1 MRVRVSPRPKPG
13 RAVYL
18 IAYAFAALLAVSA
31 PSGAASLPPDE
42 LRQARL
48 AYQAAEAGDY
58 AKAQAAAGRDAALSK
73 LVRWMELRRAGSR
86 ASFAEIT
93 QFAAANP
100 DWPGRNSLRLRAEE
114 AMPADMPDAQII
126 AWFEKTPPI
135 GAGRLRLAEAFART
149 GRAAKAAELIREAWV
164 ATEMD
169 ANQEK
174 TFAARYADTLRPQD
188 HWERLDRLLWDG
200 KTAAAQRMLPRV
212 DAGRRALAEA
222 RMKLQSGA
230 PAGDSTVRSV
240 PANLQNDPG
249 LLYDATKW
257 RRIRDMNEAV
267 RAVLL
272 KPPAD
277 LVRPD
282 PWWREVEYQARLALR
297 DGDISLAYKLVT
309 SHKPGAGK
317 VQPDAEFL
325 AGFISLRFLEDPKT
339 ALRHFHRLYDNVSA
353 PISRSRGAYWAGRA
367 AEAAGD
373 RAGAKT
379 WYERASGLTTTFYG
393 QIAAGKLSDA
403 APRLPVDPKPSP
415 ADTQSFRRSE
425 LARILRILSDVGSN
439 DLFVAFSVALVERGK
454 THGEKALALAHV
466 RELGRPDTAVAVA
479 RRLARDGHV
488 LINDGYPVI
497 PLPKSEGPEAA
508 LVHAIIRQESGFD
521 QRAVSRAKAQ
531 GLMQLM
537 PATARIVAKEIG
549 VKYDMAGLT
558 QNASYNITLGS
569 TYLNGL
575 IGSFDGSYLA
585 AIASYNAGPGRIRRW
600 LRENGDVRRG
610 EVDAIDWIEQIP
622 IAETRNYVQRVLEAL
637 YVYRSRMPKAA
648 PKIAQTQ
655 ALNQWCLYG
664 CGGVIEANV
673 LKARIGKATI
683 EEACE
688 ASEAGC
694 DGAEDPNA
702 LNRDGPA
709 MPSSEPV
716 ADGGALVS
724 PASAAVPASPPARSF
739 MQPTPTNDWSR
750 GNN

>member
-1 MRVRVSPRPKPG
+1 MRIRVSPRPRPG
-13 RAVYL
+13 RAVNL
-18 IAYAFAALLAVSA
+18 IAYAFAALLALSA

-58 AKAQAAAGRDAALSK
+58 VRAQAAAGRDAALSK
-73 LVRWMELRRAGSR
+73 LVRWMELRRTGSR

-93 QFAAANP
+93 QFAAAHP

-114 AMPADMPDAQII
+114 AMPADMPDAQVI
-126 AWFEKTPPI
+126 AWFEKTPPV
-135 GAGRLRLAEAFART
+135 GAGRLRLAEAYART
-149 GRAAKAAELIREAWV
+149 GRAAKAAELVREAWI
-164 ATEMD
+164 ATETD
-169 ANQEK
+169 AAQERA
-174 TFAARYADTLRPQD
+174 FAARYAEILRPQD

-212 DAGRRALAEA
+212 DAGRKALAEA
-222 RMKLQSGA
+222 RIRLQSGA

-257 RRIRDMNEAV
+257 RRIRDMNAEV

-272 KPPAD
+272 KPPAN

-309 SHKPGAGK
+309 THKPGEGK
-317 VQPDAEFL
+317 IQPDAEFL
-325 AGFISLRFLEDPKT
+325 AGFIALRFLEDHKT

-353 PISRSRGAYWAGRA
+353 PISRARGSYWAGRA

-373 RAGAKT
+373 RAGARA
-379 WYERASGLTTTFYG
+379 WYVKAAGLTTTFYG

-403 APRLPVDPKPSP
+403 APRLPADPKPS
-415 ADTQSFRRSE
+415 AAETQSFRRSE
-425 LARILRILSDVGSN
+425 LARVLRILSDVGSN
-439 DLFVAFSVALVERGK
+439 DLFVAFSVALVERAK
-454 THGEKALALAHV
+454 SPAERALALAHV

-488 LINDGYPVI
+488 LINDGYPLI
-497 PLPKSEGPEAA
+497 PLPKTNGPEPA
-508 LVHAIIRQESGFD
+508 LVYAIIRQESGFD

-537 PATARIVAKEIG
+537 PATARMVAKEIG
-549 VKYDMAGLT
+549 LKYDMAGLT
-558 QNASYNITLGS
+558 QNPTYNITLGS

-637 YVYRSRMPKAA
+637 YIYRARLPKATPRIVQA
-648 PKIAQTQ
+648 Q

-664 CGGVIEANV
+664 CGGVIEANL
-673 LKARIGKATI
+673 LKARVGKAKI

-688 ASEAGC
+688 SSEGGC
-694 DGAEDPNA
+694 DGADDPSVIT
-702 LNRDGPA
+702 RDGPL
-709 MPSSEPV
+709 MPSSEP
-716 ADGGALVS
+716 LVDAAPIAA
-724 PASAAVPASPPARSF
+724 PASAAVPAEPLRILTQPPL
-739 MQPTPTNDWSR
+739 TNDASR
-750 GNN
+750 GNH